1 MYIHLGDKTLI
12 KTTDVVAI
20 IDKESCTSSTNMDEF
35 FRQFKESP
43 ASLKKKSFK
52 SIIVT
57 NDHIYFSPLASG
69 TLKKRT
75 KMNISND

>member
-1 MYIHLGDKTLI
+1 
-12 KTTDVVAI
+12 
-20 IDKESCTSSTNMDEF
+20 MDAF

-43 ASLKKKSFK
+43 DSLKKKSFK
-52 SIIVT
+52 SIVVT

>member
-1 MYIHLGDKTLI
+1 VYIHLGDEMLI
-12 KTTDVVAI
+12 KAKDIIAI
-20 IDKESCTSSTNMDEF
+20 IDKESCASSTIMDSFLHEF
-35 FRQFKESP
+35 KDS
-43 ASLKKKSFK
+43 SGYLTKKTFK

-75 KMNISND
+75 QNDHL

>member
-1 MYIHLGDKTLI
+1 MYIHLGDEILI
-12 KTTDVVAI
+12 KAKDIIAI
-20 IDKESCTSSTNMDEF
+20 IDKESCTSSTNMDSFLHEF
-35 FRQFKESP
+35 KDS
-43 ASLKKKSFK
+43 SGYLTKKTFK

-75 KMNISND
+75 QNDHL

>member
-12 KTTDVVAI
+12 KTTEVVAI
-20 IDKESCTSSTNMDEF
+20 IDRESCISSTIMDSF
-35 FRQFKESP
+35 FRQFQESP
-43 ASLKKKSFK
+43 DSLKEKSFK

-57 NDHIYFSPLASG
+57 NDHIYFSPLSSG

-75 KMNISND
+75 KMNLSNQ